1 MPSYFVKTFVMQTN
15 LKVTNFFYLLNITL
29 NKGVKMLVEVNKSVP
44 QKIQDICGTNGIFH
58 IRWKKKIDD
67 NL

>member
-1 MPSYFVKTFVMQTN
+1 MLYVDDYK
-15 LKVTNFFYLLNITL
+15 KV
-29 NKGVKMLVEVNKSVP
+29 EKSVP